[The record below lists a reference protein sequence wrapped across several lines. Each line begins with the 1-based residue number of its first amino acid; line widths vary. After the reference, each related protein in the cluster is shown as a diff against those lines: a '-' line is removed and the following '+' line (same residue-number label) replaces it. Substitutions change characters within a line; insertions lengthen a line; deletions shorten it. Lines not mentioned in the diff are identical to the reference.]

1 MGFFST
7 ILVGIIAGW
16 LAEKIMKV
24 DLSWWKSLLLGL
36 IGSAIGSGVLGAM
49 GMDKPSGIIT
59 GSIVAAIVSCLIL
72 WIYKKVKTRT

>member
-7 ILVGIIAGW
+7 ILVGLIAGW

-24 DLSWWKSLLLGL
+24 DLSWWKSLLLSL